1 VPFDTFYLF
10 HHLLQ
15 PKNFY
20 PKQFHPSTPTY
31 MNRWLSFS
39 RCMFSMTSFLRLLF
53 RPVVHSFNPRSIAIV
68 SNCELEVNWIHQQQF
83 SAYVVVVTCQFDVT
97 IGIPVRKTN
106 SREFKLRQFRVRFI
120 HYLRHKIIQQIVSG
134 GALKCR

>member
-1 VPFDTFYLF
+1 
-10 HHLLQ
+10 
-15 PKNFY
+15 
-20 PKQFHPSTPTY
+20 
-31 MNRWLSFS
+31 
-39 RCMFSMTSFLRLLF
+39 MTSFLILLF